1 MVITYNPGPMWSSP
15 GWCFYC
21 RRGWVRFRSGKMLR
35 SWVVECRL
43 RSWRGSASVED
54 CRGPLR
60 WTSDVN
66 SSYPLRVEAF
76 HNSISPNGPCSGIS
90 CHHWKSEG
98 TTVDHFQV
106 GLGPGGAHQAFLF
119 HWNTW
124 TDIFF
129 YRHKFSYFF
138 LHRGRLAGRTLGS
151 DARDQMGTF
160 TLISAPTS
168 GVLRWTRMI
177 KGL

>member
-1 MVITYNPGPMWSSP
+1 V
-15 GWCFYC
+15 F
-21 RRGWVRFRSGKMLR
+21 
-35 SWVVECRL
+35 ECRL

-119 HWNTW
+119 H
-124 TDIFF
+124 
-129 YRHKFSYFF
+129 
-138 LHRGRLAGRTLGS
+138 
-151 DARDQMGTF
+151 
-160 TLISAPTS
+160 
-168 GVLRWTRMI
+168 
-177 KGL
+177 

>member
-1 MVITYNPGPMWSSP
+1 
-15 GWCFYC
+15 
-21 RRGWVRFRSGKMLR
+21 MLR

-129 YRHKFSYFF
+129 IDTNSLTFF
-138 LHRGRLAGRTLGS
+138 TPWLVGWPDEHSGAMPETKWEHSLWYQRPQAGCWDGHVWSRACNILLSCTEEDL
-151 DARDQMGTF
+151 
-160 TLISAPTS
+160 
-168 GVLRWTRMI
+168 
-177 KGL
+177 KGPLT